1 MALESLQCKTLVLRV
16 PIHCEGCKK
25 KVKKVLQRVEGVY
38 RCDVDAQSN
47 KVTAAVTGRVSADAL
62 VKKLRRSGKHAEQWP
77 EGQTQPEQRPGSDA
91 QSPGETKSRANE
103 PDKPIAPTETPAAG
117 DPDADADAGEPSS
130 PKTFSRETKKIAG
143 GTAQPAQDSRGSTDA
158 DADGDVNLGG
168 AKEVTPEHSD
178 EARRNRKQQGVE
190 KLIGAT
196 ATAVPGDGGFMGQ
209 PLPALQQPA
218 QALSYSVARPSASA
232 AYYAAAALP
241 STPPARPAPPPPPQE
256 YPYSSPYYYSQP
268 SPYRFSYGHGTPPWS
283 AASPARDSYSDL
295 FSDDNA
301 NSCSVM

>member
-1 MALESLQCKTLVLRV
+1 MASESLQCKTLVLRV

-38 RCDVDAQSN
+38 RCDVDARSN
-47 KVTAAVTGRVSADAL
+47 KVTVAVTGRVSADAL

-77 EGQTQPEQRPGSDA
+77 EGQKQPEQRPGGDA

-103 PDKPIAPTETPAAG
+103 ADKPIAPTETPASS
-117 DPDADADAGEPSS
+117 DPDPDGNAGEPSS
-130 PKTFSRETKKIAG
+130 PKTFSLETKKFAG
-143 GTAQPAQDSRGSTDA
+143 GTAQPAQDSTESADA

-168 AKEVTPEHSD
+168 AKDVTAEHPH
-178 EARRNRKQQGVE
+178 EARRNRKQQGEE
-190 KLIGAT
+190 KPIDAT
-196 ATAVPGDGGFMGQ
+196 ATAVPGDGGFLSR

-218 QALSYSVARPSASA
+218 HVLSYSVARPSAGA
-232 AYYAAAALP
+232 AYYAAALP
-241 STPPARPAPPPPPQE
+241 LPPPARPPPPQE
-256 YPYSSPYYYSQP
+256 HPYSQP
-268 SPYRFSYGHGTPPWS
+268 SPYRFSYGHGTPPWNTT
-283 AASPARDSYSDL
+283 SPARDSYCDL